1 MFEQELKRIRQGIE
15 TAFVDKTIS
24 SQLTYRPQL
33 VMNNRES
40 NDKVIATLQRE
51 LLHCDFF
58 QFSVAFITE
67 SGIEGLL
74 GTFKELEKRN
84 IPGRILTTDYLS
96 FTEPKA
102 LYKLASLS
110 NIEIKMFETQ
120 GSHEGFHTKGYM
132 FREGDI
138 YKIVVGSANLTQ
150 SALSVNK
157 E

>member
-58 QFSVAFITE
+58 SSV
-67 SGIEGLL
+67 
-74 GTFKELEKRN
+74 
-84 IPGRILTTDYLS
+84 
-96 FTEPKA
+96 
-102 LYKLASLS
+102 
-110 NIEIKMFETQ
+110 
-120 GSHEGFHTKGYM
+120 
-132 FREGDI
+132 
-138 YKIVVGSANLTQ
+138 
-150 SALSVNK
+150 
-157 E
+157 